1 MSLFRKMSREEYA
14 RYREEQ
20 NALRDE
26 ERRAV
31 LVLWPL
37 FPPISQDDEQRV
49 AAHQFQHLIGLE

>member
-14 RYREEQ
+14 RYRE
-20 NALRDE
+20 E